1 MGHDPGDAWMC
12 GCMVALEAR
21 LHDFRNQE
29 IVNVVWALAKM
40 GRHPGETPGGWGRG
54 GVGLK
59 Y

>member
-29 IVNVVWALAKM
+29 IVNVVWALARM
-40 GRHPGETPGGWGRG
+40 GRHPGEIPGGW
-54 GVGLK
+54 
-59 Y
+59 